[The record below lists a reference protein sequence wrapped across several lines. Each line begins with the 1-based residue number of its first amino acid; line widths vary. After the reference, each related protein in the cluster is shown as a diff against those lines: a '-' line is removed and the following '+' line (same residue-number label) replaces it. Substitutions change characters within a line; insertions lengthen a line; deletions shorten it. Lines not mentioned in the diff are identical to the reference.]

1 MRLKRPDPVLT
12 FLLENQA
19 RHRIVFFMAQSA
31 SDLFPP
37 SDLKLFEEFPSSSR
51 SAWEQEIARTLE
63 KQGKAGLSLN
73 WALPDGISLPPF
85 LLEEDLAELPFIG
98 DFPGVY
104 PFTRSTQRGGQA
116 WSAQYPLQG
125 DGSLADRLSEAQRR
139 GADGVTLFVGGTFP
153 AVPYGRGRKDA
164 AAALAQSE
172 LPVQCV
178 GSTADLVALVGA
190 LKSGS
195 VNNAQSSILIDPF
208 SDVLIGGDFALNEAD
223 IYGAIKAAFA
233 QLKIP
238 VGAVRADLFHN
249 AGATPALEL
258 GLTLSAAADLV
269 SALTE
274 SGMSPVDALSCI
286 TLFQP
291 VGALYFVEMAKFRAT
306 RRLSAMV
313 AKGFGVTSYERPV
326 LAQSAVTSL
335 FNVSLYDPYTNMLR
349 VCTEAMSA
357 VLGGASS
364 VLVLPLDAPFDR
376 DDEFTRRMAINTQ
389 LVLRHESYLDSVS
402 DPAGGSYY
410 IEAATDQIAEA
421 AWKIF
426 LEIEAEGGYR
436 KALEK
441 GSVQA
446 RLKQAGEQRLDALAR
461 RKEIQLGVNQFP
473 NNTEILRDSEYKD
486 ASIPALPEAKQGRYA
501 SAPIF
506 RGAVPFER
514 LRLQTE
520 EFAKKGHRP
529 FVQLLPFGNLSM
541 QRARAAFIG
550 NFFGC
555 AGFAVND
562 PGSLETPEACLAFA
576 KEVAAKQKIDA
587 FVLCSADAEYLP
599 AATAIMTELKAIGVP
614 VILAG
619 NPAEVEALKAS
630 GIEDFIHVR
639 RNVYETLSEY
649 QKRFCA

>member
-1 MRLKRPDPVLT
+1 
-12 FLLENQA
+12 
-19 RHRIVFFMAQSA
+19 MAQLA

-37 SDLKLFEEFPSSSR
+37 PDLKLFKEFPPSSR
-51 SAWEQEIARTLE
+51 SEWEHEIARTLE

-73 WALPDGISLPPF
+73 WVLPDGITLPPF
-85 LLEEDLAELPFIG
+85 LLEEDLAGLPFTS

-104 PFTRSTQRGGQA
+104 PFTRSTQRSGQA

-125 DGSLADRLSEAQRR
+125 DGNLAERLSEAERR
-139 GADGVTLFVGGTFP
+139 GADGVTLFVGETFP
-153 AVPYGRGRKDA
+153 AIPYGRGRNDA
-164 AAALAQSE
+164 DAALAQSE

-195 VNNAQSSILIDPF
+195 VKNTQSSILIDPF
-208 SDVLIGGDFALNEAD
+208 SDILIGGDFALNEAD
-223 IYGAIKAAFA
+223 IYGAMKAAFE

-269 SALTE
+269 SVLIDT
-274 SGMSPVDALSCI
+274 GMSPFDALSCI

-291 VGALYFVEMAKFRAT
+291 VGPLYFVEMAKFRAT

-313 AKGFGVTSYERPV
+313 AKGFGVTSYERPL
-326 LAQSAVTSL
+326 LAQSAVTSF
-335 FNVSLYDPYTNMLR
+335 FNVSLYDCYTNMLR

-357 VLGGASS
+357 ILGGASWL
-364 VLVLPLDAPFDR
+364 LVLPLDAPFHR
-376 DDEFTRRMAINTQ
+376 DDEFSRRMAINTQ
-389 LVLRHESYLDSVS
+389 LILRHESYLDRVS

-410 IEAATDQIAEA
+410 IEAATDQIAQA
-421 AWKIF
+421 AWKMF

-436 KALEK
+436 RALEK
-441 GSVQA
+441 GSIQA
-446 RLKQAGEQRLDALAR
+446 RLKKAGEQRLDALAR

-473 NNTEILRDSEYKD
+473 NSSEILRDSEYRD
-486 ASIPALPEAKQGRYA
+486 VDIPALPEAKQGRYA
-501 SAPIF
+501 SVPIF

-520 EFAKKGHRP
+520 EFAKKKGHRP

-555 AGFAVND
+555 AGFAVDD

-576 KEVAAKQKIDA
+576 KEAAAKQKIDT

-599 AATAIMTELKAIGVP
+599 AATAIMAELKAIGVP

-619 NPAEVEALKAS
+619 NPAEVEELKAT